1 MCSHCRPFTCSPMFA
16 NGAWFSHHTP
26 RGRRK
31 IEVKILRVA
40 DLTDLDTFIIHH
52 AFSFPGTVYRR
63 DRVSSRHFLHT
74 FIRFLTPL
82 SSLVTF
88 ASTSPFPVA
97 RQTEPTAGDWCA
109 RLGGDIIGN
118 LNDFNLAVWNPI
130 GNSVNV
136 TSNHLV
142 SWIIGDTGIPP
153 PILEL

>member
-52 AFSFPGTVYRR
+52 AFSFPGTVHRR

-74 FIRFLTPL
+74 FIRFLAPL

-88 ASTSPFPVA
+88 ASHPSPSRGRQNPPLETGAPGWEVILSATSMTLTSLCGIPLATASTSP
-97 RQTEPTAGDWCA
+97 
-109 RLGGDIIGN
+109 
-118 LNDFNLAVWNPI
+118 
-130 GNSVNV
+130 V
-136 TSNHLV
+136 T
-142 SWIIGDTGIPP
+142 I
-153 PILEL
+153 